1 MAEWVSRF
9 SGLAGEL
16 GTKGLRMSDH
26 IKITPVNRG
35 KRPAFFDDPV
45 IDQLMAII
53 MAMSAELSVVYDRV
67 DTIERLLDQKGQLAR
82 DEIEK
87 YRPNQDIENERN
99 TRRNEYI
106 NRLFRIITEEKDSIV
121 AHDKMDEYNSL
132 MADLAKQK

>member
-1 MAEWVSRF
+1 MNE
-9 SGLAGEL
+9 
-16 GTKGLRMSDH
+16 K

-67 DTIERLLDQKGQLAR
+67 DTIERLLDQKGQISKN
-82 DEIEK
+82 EIEK
-87 YRPNQDIENERN
+87 YRPGQEIENERN

-106 NRLFRIITEEKDSIV
+106 ARLFRIITEEKDSMV
-121 AHDKMDEYNSL
+121 AHDKMDEYNAL
-132 MADLAKQK
+132 VADLAEHK